1 MPFGKWKDFN
11 ACVRDFMNEGYS
23 EDEAKRIC
31 GKLQAELGGE
41 KGPEFRWVEVFE
53 KTQLKPQLKIRGI
66 AIKAGISRNQ
76 NIWLEEELKAAASSL
91 IGQPIYLEHVDV
103 ANAVG
108 KVTNAW
114 WDPERK
120 AILYEGEIYDD
131 EVANK
136 IRAGLIQHV
145 SIGADYEILEPVN
158 GQIPRG
164 LRFREL
170 SLVAAPGIPETNIQ
184 VLEKLFERMGK
195 MGEKGGKTGERVVRH
210 ARSYVKAPEDT
221 DWSFT
226 AEDGDEL
233 LDRGGWNL
241 YREAHAWYDPERA
254 DVKAGYKLPHHKIVN
269 GKFAVVWRGI
279 AGAMAAL
286 MGARGGVDIPAADRR
301 AVYNHLA
308 AHYREYDR
316 EPPAYETARLEFALE
331 ELQCQVEALTH
342 QVNELREH
350 LKPKPKRIVVR
361 L

>member
-41 KGPEFRWVEVFE
+41 EGPEFQWVEVFE

-170 SLVAAPGIPETNIQ
+170 SLVAAPGIPETTFRFWKNCLRGWEKW
-184 VLEKLFERMGK
+184 VKKAEKLG
-195 MGEKGGKTGERVVRH
+195 
-210 ARSYVKAPEDT
+210 
-221 DWSFT
+221 
-226 AEDGDEL
+226 
-233 LDRGGWNL
+233 
-241 YREAHAWYDPERA
+241 REWFGMP
-254 DVKAGYKLPHHKIVN
+254 V
-269 GKFAVVWRGI
+269 
-279 AGAMAAL
+279 AM
-286 MGARGGVDIPAADRR
+286 
-301 AVYNHLA
+301 
-308 AHYREYDR
+308 
-316 EPPAYETARLEFALE
+316 
-331 ELQCQVEALTH
+331 
-342 QVNELREH
+342 
-350 LKPKPKRIVVR
+350 
-361 L
+361 